1 MSVDSRLPG
10 FHRLQVPERIEA
22 LIEAGVISVREGE
35 ALKLGRPLVSLET
48 ADKMI
53 ENVFGL
59 FALPFAVAPNF
70 RINGTDRLVPMVVEE
85 PSIVA
90 GLSSAAKLVRD
101 AGGFTAGARE
111 SLLAGQIQLVDL
123 AEPDSAI
130 RTLREHSEA
139 LLAKA
144 NALVPKLVARG
155 GGCRALECHKVT
167 LESGRATV
175 IVHVLVDTCDAMG
188 ANAVNTLCEQ
198 FAPSLAEVSGG
209 RPFLR
214 ILSNLADRSV
224 FVAKVEIP
232 VSALSSGGY
241 TGEAVRDGFV
251 LATQTA
257 NASPHR
263 AATHNKGIMNGID
276 AVAIATGNDWRAIEA
291 GAHAFA
297 VREGAYRSLTSWR
310 AEDENLVGEIRIP
323 LKVGTVGGS
332 LRANPGAALGLS
344 IAGIG
349 SAGEL
354 GAMLASVGLAQNF
367 AALRALVTDGI
378 QRGHMRM
385 HARSVASTAGVSDR
399 HFAAVVKGMMASGD
413 VKVWKAKEL
422 HATLL
427 AEEQS
432 SRTVADGTGQSGS
445 GTAAGK
451 VILLGEHA
459 VVHGHQARA
468 RPLPQAVAAP
478 GTAAAQRSRITLVER
493 GVEHILDPVA
503 QGGLAAALRLIVEK
517 LNVADR
523 AFQLTVDSRIP
534 LARGLGGSAAV
545 AVAIIRAFDDLLS
558 LKLEAR
564 AVDALAFECEKL
576 AHGTPSGIDNNL
588 ATYGQPVLYS
598 KGTSIRTKPVE
609 LSEPPPIVVAA
620 SGVRGSTQAQVQGVR
635 QRWEANGALYDA
647 VFEEMGEISA
657 AGAVALRAADYET
670 LGVLMNVC
678 HGLLS
683 AIEVSHPELE
693 KMVHIARDEGA
704 LGAKLTG
711 AGGGG
716 SIVALCPGREDAV
729 AGALKAAGYIIIRV
743 HR

>member
-1 MSVDSRLPG
+1 MSTDSRLPG
-10 FHRLQVPERIEA
+10 FHKLSVAKRIDA
-22 LIEAGVISVREGE
+22 LVAAKAIGVREAE
-35 ALKLGRPLVSLET
+35 ALKQGRPLLTLDT

-70 RINGTDRLVPMVVEE
+70 RINGIDWLVPMVVEE

-90 GLSSAAKLVRD
+90 GLSSAAKLARES
-101 AGGFTAGARE
+101 GGFTASASE
-111 SLLAGQIQLVDL
+111 SLLIGQIQLLDIDQP
-123 AEPDSAI
+123 ERAI
-130 RTLREHSEA
+130 RSLRERSES
-139 LLAKA
+139 LLETA

-155 GGCRALECHKVT
+155 GGCRSIEFHEVALEG
-167 LESGRATV
+167 GRGTV
-175 IVHVLVDTCDAMG
+175 IAHVLVDTCDAMG
-188 ANAVNTLCEQ
+188 ANAVNTLCERL
-198 FAPSLAEVSGG
+198 APSLAEQSGG

-224 FVAKVEIP
+224 FVAKVRIP
-232 VSALSSGGY
+232 VSALETRGHS
-241 TGEAVRDGFV
+241 GEAVRDGIV
-251 LATQTA
+251 LATETA

-263 AATHNKGIMNGID
+263 AATHNKGIMNGVD
-276 AVAIATGNDWRAIEA
+276 AVALATGNDWRAIEA

-297 VREGAYRSLTSWR
+297 VRDGAYRSLTQWR
-310 AEDENLVGEIRIP
+310 ADDDHLAGEIRIP
-323 LKVGTVGGS
+323 LKVGIVGGS

-354 GAMLASVGLAQNF
+354 GAMMASVGLAQNF

-385 HARSVASTAGVSDR
+385 HARSVAATAGVPER
-399 HFAAVVKGMMASGD
+399 HFAAVVKGLIASGE

-422 HATLL
+422 QTSLAAAEQRARGATGA
-427 AEEQS
+427 AE
-432 SRTVADGTGQSGS
+432 TSGS

-451 VILLGEHA
+451 VILLGEHG
-459 VVHGHQARA
+459 VVHGHQALA
-468 RPLPQAVAAP
+468 LPLPHAVAA
-478 GTAAAQRSRITLVER
+478 TVSATDKRARLALIER
-493 GVEHILDPVA
+493 GVEHTLNPVA
-503 QGGLAAALRLIVEK
+503 QDGLSALVRLIMQK
-517 LNVADR
+517 LEVADR
-523 AFQLTVDSRIP
+523 PFWLTVDSRIP

-558 LKLEAR
+558 LKLDLHT
-564 AVDALAFECEKL
+564 VDALAFECEKL

-588 ATYGQPVLYS
+588 ATYAEPVLYS
-598 KGTSIRTKPVE
+598 KGTSIRTKPIE
-609 LSEPPPIVVAA
+609 LKEPPPIVVAA

-635 QRWEANGALYDA
+635 ERWERNRALYESI
-647 VFEEMGEISA
+647 FEEMGELSA
-657 AGAVALRAADYET
+657 AGAVALRAADYDA
-670 LGVLMNVC
+670 LGALMNVC
-678 HGLLS
+678 HGLLN

-693 KMVHIARDEGA
+693 RMVHIARNEGA
-704 LGAKLTG
+704 VGAKLTG

-729 AGALKAAGYIIIRV
+729 ARALQAAGYIIIRMQ
-743 HR
+743 R

>member
-1 MSVDSRLPG
+1 MSIDSRLPG
-10 FHRLQVPERIEA
+10 FHRLTVPARIDA
-22 LIEAGVISVREGE
+22 LVEAGFVGVREGE
-35 ALKLGRPLVSLET
+35 ALKRGQPLVSLET

-90 GLSSAAKLVRD
+90 GLSSAAKLVRA

-123 AEPDSAI
+123 ADPDDAI
-130 RTLREHSEA
+130 RTLSENSEA
-139 LLAKA
+139 LTTTA
-144 NALVPKLVARG
+144 NALLPKLVARG
-155 GGCRALECHKVT
+155 GGCRSIEFHKVA
-167 LESGRATV
+167 LDGGRSTV
-175 IVHVLVDTCDAMG
+175 VAHVHVDTCDAMG

-198 FAPSLAEVSGG
+198 LAPSLAELVGG

-224 FVAKVEIP
+224 FVAKVKIP
-232 VSALSSGGY
+232 VSVLGRGGH
-241 TGEAVRDGFV
+241 TGEAVRDGIV

-263 AATHNKGIMNGID
+263 AATHNKGIMNGVD

-297 VREGAYRSLTSWR
+297 VRDGAYRSLTSWS
-310 AEDENLVGEIRIP
+310 AEGEHLVGEIRIP

-332 LRANPGAALGLS
+332 LRANPGAALGLA

-349 SAGEL
+349 SAAEL
-354 GAMLASVGLAQNF
+354 GAMLASVGLAQNL

-385 HARSVASTAGVSDR
+385 HARSVASTAGVPER
-399 HFAAVVKGMMASGD
+399 YFQAVVKGMIASGE

-422 HATLL
+422 HAAL
-427 AEEQS
+427 
-432 SRTVADGTGQSGS
+432 VAQERRSLTAVDSAQESGS
-445 GTAAGK
+445 GAAAGK

-459 VVHGHQARA
+459 VVYGHQALA
-468 RPLPQAVAAP
+468 LPLPQAVVATV
-478 GTAAAQRSRITLVER
+478 TATAERSRVTLVER
-493 GVEHILDPVA
+493 GVEHTLDPVA
-503 QGGLAAALRLIVEK
+503 QDGLAAVLRLIAEK

-523 AFQLTVDSRIP
+523 PFRLKVESRIP

-558 LKLEAR
+558 LKLDAR

-598 KGTSIRTKPVE
+598 KGTSFRTKPIA

-620 SGVRGSTQAQVQGVR
+620 SGVRGSTQAQVSGVR
-635 QRWEANGALYDA
+635 QRREASRALYDTI
-647 VFEEMGEISA
+647 FEEMGEVSA
-657 AGAVALRAADYET
+657 AGAVALRAADYDR

-683 AIEVSHPELE
+683 AIEVSHPALE
-693 KMVHIARDEGA
+693 SMVHIARNEGA
-704 LGAKLTG
+704 VGAKLTG

-729 AGALKAAGYIIIRV
+729 AGALKAAGYIIIRL